1 MPEQKALPFV
11 SVNIPAYNEEKFIGA
26 CLESLTNQT
35 YPSYEV
41 IVVDDGSTDK
51 TVSIIQQFVD
61 KDPRFKLVHQ
71 NHGGEAVARNCAAQS
86 SKGEI
91 LCFLDAD
98 LAFAPDF
105 VEKLIAP
112 VLEGTAI
119 GTFSREEYV
128 KNYDNPWARSWNMND
143 GMLTAKRHPDD
154 FPYEDTTFRAMRKS
168 TFDSVGGFSSKG
180 SGDDKTLSSKLGQK
194 AKAAPGA
201 ICYHFNPDSPGEIF
215 EQARWYARGVRV
227 ESSLGNF
234 VQHTPPFSI
243 ARSIKR
249 AIRHNNLNFIA
260 FKLVYDFGI
269 VSGMTDKFID
279 RVTGQSRIGR

>member
-51 TVSIIQQFVD
+51 TVSIIQQFVA

-71 NHGGEAVARNCAAQS
+71 NHGGEAVARNCAAQH

-105 VEKLIAP
+105 IEKLIAP
-112 VLEGTAI
+112 VLDDTAI

-128 KNYDNPWARSWNMND
+128 KNYDNPWARSWNLND

-180 SGDDKTLSSKLGQK
+180 SGDDKTLSSLQ
-194 AKAAPGA
+194 PGHA
-201 ICYHFNPDSPGEIF
+201 ERNLRAGSLVCAWRACRIKPGEF
-215 EQARWYARGVRV
+215 CSAYAAVFRCAQHQAGYSA
-227 ESSLGNF
+227 
-234 VQHTPPFSI
+234 Q
-243 ARSIKR
+243 
-249 AIRHNNLNFIA
+249 
-260 FKLVYDFGI
+260 
-269 VSGMTDKFID
+269 
-279 RVTGQSRIGR
+279 